1 MEIVYNA
8 AHPDRLLMLGASSY
22 NWISTDFGKTFSK
35 VRPRSLSSCPVVLH
49 PRVYS
54 VCQEQQGRNCLSRSS
69 SLFRT
74 SACSEETPLLCALGG
89 DAGPDAGILAG
100 V

>member
-54 VCQEQQGRNCLSRSS
+54 VCRPGAARPQLLEQVKRAFQDER
-69 SLFRT
+69 
-74 SACSEETPLLCALGG
+74 LL
-89 DAGPDAGILAG
+89 
-100 V
+100 

>member
-8 AHPDRLLMLGASSY
+8 AHPDRLLMLGASFY

-54 VCQEQQGRNCLSRSS
+54 VFRPGAARPQLLEVKPACQDER
-69 SLFRT
+69 
-74 SACSEETPLLCALGG
+74 LL
-89 DAGPDAGILAG
+89 
-100 V
+100 